1 MAIRRGPRPE
11 SQFYTLDKSISE
23 DLALSWGA
31 RGLLIYLLGKPDNW
45 EVSVA
50 DLINQ
55 TKGSGKPAGRDA
67 VRGLINEL
75 KASGY
80 MHADTKRNTTGSFD
94 GVSYVVS
101 EVPRISPETDNPA
114 TVKPETANPPLISNE
129 LKQELNINKKTLVSS
144 GDDASK
150 KLTSSHSDEFESCW
164 KAYPKREGSNPKNH
178 AFKHWQARIKEGVTP
193 DELLAGTQR
202 YAAFCVAKGQ
212 SGTPY
217 VMQAQRFYGPSREWE
232 NSWVVSSQPQQL
244 RPATKPSDTTK
255 DMQSRD
261 YGTASFSFRHG
272 ERK

>member
-178 AFKHWQARIKEGVTP
+178 AFKHWQAR
-193 DELLAGTQR
+193 
-202 YAAFCVAKGQ
+202 
-212 SGTPY
+212 
-217 VMQAQRFYGPSREWE
+217 
-232 NSWVVSSQPQQL
+232 
-244 RPATKPSDTTK
+244 
-255 DMQSRD
+255 
-261 YGTASFSFRHG
+261 
-272 ERK
+272 